1 MSTKKNRILTTEE
14 QKMLDITDILKE
26 VTERAQDIAKG
37 NPDVQVLI
45 SQLKGNL
52 LHVAAKSGISF
63 KESID
68 VSAKLI
74 VLSTLAK

>member
-14 QKMLDITDILKE
+14 QKMLDITDTLKE

-52 LHVAAKSGISF
+52 LHVAAKRGISV

>member
-1 MSTKKNRILTTEE
+1 MHTIKGKKMTE
-14 QKMLDITDILKE
+14 LDITDILKE
-26 VTERAQDIAKG
+26 VTDKAQELAKN
-37 NPDVQVLI
+37 NPDVQTLV

-52 LHVAAKSGISF
+52 LHVAAKRGISV

-74 VLSTLAK
+74 VLSALVK